1 MRMGLLSF
9 EVPGSLSWHFGV
21 WYGGP
26 TGAAANA
33 GPVAGDSFGL
43 GMDKESQTEGLI
55 NV

>member
-9 EVPGSLSWHFGV
+9 EVPGCRDTLVF
-21 WYGGP
+21 GGP